1 MSKSQVFDCGD
12 GTTTRLN
19 SRQLQGLLSVP
30 REGMNFMTY
39 WALRQRKLI
48 EGVQHFGAIY
58 LTPRGMAVLKAYYAR
73 KT

>member
-1 MSKSQVFDCGD
+1 
-12 GTTTRLN
+12 
-19 SRQLQGLLSVP
+19 
-30 REGMNFMTY
+30 MTY